1 MLAVAR
7 LSLGVSLPEPAEAQQ
22 TFSRVADPTVYR
34 TLPVLEYLQEQ
45 WMSMAN
51 ATRFASIT
59 PTIQAGLDNLN
70 KWYNKTEHT
79 DIHIMCLSK

>member
-34 TLPVLEYLQEQ
+34 TLPVLEY
-45 WMSMAN
+45 
-51 ATRFASIT
+51 
-59 PTIQAGLDNLN
+59 
-70 KWYNKTEHT
+70 
-79 DIHIMCLSK
+79 